1 MSEGRVNKT
10 ELKINRNMQSETE
23 KETRVKK
30 SSTYVFVIH
39 GRRCNLHGIGVEK
52 NEKRKEQKSI

>member
-23 KETRVKK
+23 KETRVKN
-30 SSTYVFVIH
+30 SSTYVFVTH